1 MGDNEASA
9 VPAKVEKS
17 FWMGEIEV
25 TNAQYNVFV
34 PKHDSRYVDQ
44 LWKDHVNAGYPAN
57 QPEQPVIRVSLEDA
71 LRFCKL
77 LGEKIGCDVTLP
89 TEEQWEWACRAG
101 NGNAF
106 WYGGLEAAF
115 SSYENLADV
124 SLEKMAVKG
133 VDPQPMKKSDPYF
146 ESYNFIPKVDAV
158 NDRSMLQSKGKQ
170 YQPNAFGL
178 YDMHGNVAEWTV
190 SKYAQD
196 QDERCVVRGGSY
208 IERPKHATSYTR
220 KPYYPWQRVFNV
232 GFRLVINE

>member
-1 MGDNEASA
+1 MAFLIVRKHNLQGSLQDRIREYEIAPGVSVRFVHIPAGSFLMGDNEASA

-57 QPEQPVIRVSLEDA
+57 QPEQPVIRGKFGRCASILQVV
-71 LRFCKL
+71 
-77 LGEKIGCDVTLP
+77 GEKIGCDVTLP

-133 VDPQPMKKSDPYF
+133 VDPQPMKK
-146 ESYNFIPKVDAV
+146 K
-158 NDRSMLQSKGKQ
+158 RSL
-170 YQPNAFGL
+170 F
-178 YDMHGNVAEWTV
+178 
-190 SKYAQD
+190 
-196 QDERCVVRGGSY
+196 
-208 IERPKHATSYTR
+208 
-220 KPYYPWQRVFNV
+220 
-232 GFRLVINE
+232 